1 MYLWRNP
8 IWESMAFVNRS
19 RNTSPFS
26 ALGPKNQAPTDAHC
40 FCLSTTWSPLVN
52 TSLCCEYIGAFD
64 KRARL
69 VAVLQSS
76 SRAELL
82 LRLNIL
88 PWGKKNNIIRIMVM
102 IIIIIIHT
110 DRGLSANEPN
120 NSDRGSCQPVL
131 QAYTTVE
138 SVPSD
143 RSTST
148 KVFNFFKTH
157 VNYWAA
163 HGQAQ
168 L

>member
-8 IWESMAFVNRS
+8 IWESMAFVNKS

-64 KRARL
+64 KRARF

-88 PWGKKNNIIRIMVM
+88 PWEKKIYIYIIIMIIM
-102 IIIIIIHT
+102 IMIIIIIHT
-110 DRGLSANEPN
+110 DSGLSVNEPN
-120 NSDRGSCQPVL
+120 
-131 QAYTTVE
+131 TVIK
-138 SVPSD
+138 D
-143 RSTST
+143 HANRCC
-148 KVFNFFKTH
+148 KLI
-157 VNYWAA
+157 
-163 HGQAQ
+163 Q